1 MRFIRLRDVLS
12 TIIVSA
18 QLLNFAF
25 SQTNVLEYRDKIKSD
40 KEYEIQ
46 GQDILNVI
54 YTIDRLENTIDSLCN
69 SKIERISDTVYIVS
83 ELNSIDTVYS
93 TVHDTVYI
101 SQISAKTSKMYEDY
115 MFHVLFVAILCL
127 AVWLKL
133 KGKNK

>member
-1 MRFIRLRDVLS
+1 MRLIRLRDVLS

-25 SQTNVLEYRDKIKSD
+25 SQTNVLEYRDKIKPD

-54 YTIDRLENTIDSLCN
+54 FTIDRLENTIDSLCN

-115 MFHVLFVAILCL
+115 IFHILFILILCL
-127 AVWLKL
+127 AIWLKL
-133 KGKNK
+133 KVKNK

>member
-1 MRFIRLRDVLS
+1 MRLIRLRDVLS

-25 SQTNVLEYRDKIKSD
+25 SQTNVLEYRDKIKPD

-54 YTIDRLENTIDSLCN
+54 FTIDRLENTIDSLCN
-69 SKIERISDTVYIVS
+69 SK
-83 ELNSIDTVYS
+83 

-115 MFHVLFVAILCL
+115 IFHILFILILCL
-127 AVWLKL
+127 AIWLKL
-133 KGKNK
+133 KVKNK